1 MFGISNKPNKVRVR
15 MKLIFRKQRVWKIF
29 LVDKFLKQNLNSK
42 WITNLNWL
50 KLTESETPANSRIKW
65 NKQLS
70 IRIYFLLPKSVS
82 PELIIEM
89 ETGIKQR
96 QSDDTSN
103 WLHFIFFLL
112 PVSGRG
118 QLKIIIV
125 GEQTD
130 RFVGQTL
137 FVFSKQKTHLNTQYI
152 KGRTPPAVIENWSK
166 TIPNLGV
173 RQVKFSFL
181 SRHTD
186 IKSSWIR

>member
-1 MFGISNKPNKVRVR
+1 M
-15 MKLIFRKQRVWKIF
+15 
-29 LVDKFLKQNLNSK
+29 
-42 WITNLNWL
+42 

-137 FVFSKQKTHLNTQYI
+137 FVFSKQRTHLNTQYI
-152 KGRTPPAVIENWSK
+152 KGRIPPAVIEN
-166 TIPNLGV
+166 
-173 RQVKFSFL
+173 
-181 SRHTD
+181 
-186 IKSSWIR
+186 